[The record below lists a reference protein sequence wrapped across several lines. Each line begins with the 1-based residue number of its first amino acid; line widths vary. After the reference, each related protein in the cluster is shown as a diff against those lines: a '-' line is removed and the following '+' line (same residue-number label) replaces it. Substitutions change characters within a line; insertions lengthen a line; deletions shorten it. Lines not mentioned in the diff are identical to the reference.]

1 MLILSISLNNLSG
14 STMCSIIQRPGLR
27 IESSRYCFKHARGE
41 SVSQF
46 MTDDVLY
53 FLFVVG
59 DEHAVRNKLAIH
71 ACAIGGQLDA
81 VLRFFPVGVMR
92 NLARRT

>member
-1 MLILSISLNNLSG
+1 
-14 STMCSIIQRPGLR
+14 
-27 IESSRYCFKHARGE
+27 
-41 SVSQF
+41 